1 MTDTV
6 EPVEAP
12 EETPKVLIPI
22 PVLEK
27 KPARNPPKFYVLDD
41 TLVAQTDSEPLCLA
55 LKVPMRWL
63 PELDEIS
70 TYFEQLEFILQRRG
84 DEETLERLYDMDIID
99 AREIARKFSQATSEK
114 EQARLGESY
123 RSSDS

>member
-1 MTDTV
+1 MSESV
-6 EPVEAP
+6 EPA
-12 EETPKVLIPI
+12 EEPQKVLIPI

-27 KPARNPPKFYVLDD
+27 EPAKNPPKFAVVDD
-41 TLVAQTDSEPLCLA
+41 ALVAQTESGPLRLA

-63 PELDEIS
+63 DELDLIT
-70 TYFEQLEFILQRRG
+70 TYFEQLVLILQKRG
-84 DEETLERLYDMDIID
+84 DEETLERLYDMDMID

-114 EQARLGESY
+114 EQARVGESF